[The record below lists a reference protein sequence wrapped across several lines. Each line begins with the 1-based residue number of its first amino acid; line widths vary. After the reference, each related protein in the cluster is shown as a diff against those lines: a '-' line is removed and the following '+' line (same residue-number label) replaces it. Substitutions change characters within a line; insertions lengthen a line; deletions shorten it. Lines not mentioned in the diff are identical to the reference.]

1 MGGRV
6 ACLDHQATG
15 VEPAHETWDS
25 ATGTQRGADGHHG
38 TGIMGGVTRPPRVVL
53 LVPTATYRAPD
64 FMEAARELGVVAVI
78 ASDHSQAMAE
88 SMGDRALVI
97 PFDDPDEAAA
107 RIVGSARATPVDAV
121 IPVDEAGVVPAAL
134 AAHELG
140 LAHNPPEAVAA
151 TRDKAAL
158 RRALADSPVPQPA
171 FGVAEVGDD
180 VAALAVQVG
189 LPCVVKPV
197 SLSAS
202 RGVIRADTAAE
213 AAAAAERV
221 REVLRR
227 ADPGAEAP
235 PDPDGPLLV
244 EAYVPGGEVAVEGLL
259 VGGRIEILALFDKP
273 DPMEGPYFAETL
285 LVTPSRLPDDVQAE
299 IRRVVAVAAETVGLR
314 EGPIHAEVR
323 VRPSGEVAE
332 EGEGEGGRVWFLEL
346 AARSIGGLCA
356 RTLRFGTGMSLEEVV
371 IRHAAGLP
379 LRGLAREASAA
390 GVAMLYP
397 PKAGTLSRVDGIEAA
412 EAVPGVESVDLTL
425 RPGAEVR
432 PLPDSS
438 RYLGFV
444 FARGDSP
451 DDVEA
456 ALRSAVDALEIVV
469 EAR

>member
-1 MGGRV
+1 M
-6 ACLDHQATG
+6 
-15 VEPAHETWDS
+15 
-25 ATGTQRGADGHHG
+25 
-38 TGIMGGVTRPPRVVL
+38 L
-53 LVPTATYRAPD
+53 LVPTVTYRASD
-64 FMEAARELGVVAVI
+64 FMEAARELGIEAAI

-88 SMGDRALVI
+88 SMGERAIVI

-107 RIVGSARATPVDAV
+107 RIVESARRTAVDAV
-121 IPVDEAGVVPAAL
+121 VPIDEAGVVPAAL

-140 LAHNPPEAVAA
+140 LPHNPPEAVAA

-158 RRALADSPVPQPA
+158 RRALAGSHVPQPA
-171 FGVAEVGDD
+171 FAVAEVGDD
-180 VAALAVQVG
+180 VGALAEAVG

-202 RGVIRADTAAE
+202 RGVIRADTVE
-213 AAAAAERV
+213 AAGAAAERV
-221 REVLRR
+221 REVLRH

-244 EAYVPGGEVAVEGLL
+244 EAYVPGEEVAVEGLL
-259 VGGRIEILALFDKP
+259 VGGRVEILALFDKP

-285 LVTPSRLPDDVQAE
+285 LVTPSRLADDVQAE
-299 IRRVVAVAAETVGLR
+299 IRRVVSVAAEAVGLR

-323 VRPSGEVAE
+323 VDPRR
-332 EGEGEGGRVWFLEL
+332 RVWFLEL

-371 IRHAAGLP
+371 LRHAAGLP

-397 PKAGTLSRVDGIEAA
+397 PRAGTLSRVDGVEAA

-444 FARGDSP
+444 FARGVAP
-451 DDVEA
+451 EDVEG
-456 ALRSAVDALEIVV
+456 ALRSAVDALEVVV
-469 EAR
+469 EAG

>member
-1 MGGRV
+1 MGWQFHPVDSVQGIG
-6 ACLDHQATG
+6 AKAG
-15 VEPAHETWDS
+15 VETRHDAARRDNECVSPAS
-25 ATGTQRGADGHHG
+25 PAATPRST
-38 TGIMGGVTRPPRVVL
+38 PRVVL
-53 LVPTATYRAPD
+53 LVPTVTYRAPD
-64 FMEAARELGVVAVI
+64 FMNAARELGIEAVI

-107 RIVGSARATPVDAV
+107 RIVESARETPVDAV
-121 IPVDEAGVVPAAL
+121 VPVDEAGVVPAAL
-134 AAHELG
+134 AARELG

-158 RRALADSPVPQPA
+158 RRALGDSPVPQPA
-171 FGVAEVGDD
+171 FAVAGVGDD
-180 VAALAVQVG
+180 VGALAEQVG

-202 RGVIRADTAAE
+202 RGVIRADTAEDAAE
-213 AAAAAERV
+213 AAERV
-221 REVLRR
+221 REVLRH

-244 EAYVPGGEVAVEGLL
+244 EAYVPGAEVAVEGLL
-259 VGGRIEILALFDKP
+259 VGGRVEILALFDKP
-273 DPMEGPYFAETL
+273 DPMEGPFFAETL
-285 LVTPSRLPDDVQAE
+285 LVAPSRLPDDVQAE
-299 IRRVVAVAAETVGLR
+299 IRRVVSVAAESIGLR

-323 VRPSGEVAE
+323 VDPDR
-332 EGEGEGGRVWFLEL
+332 RVWFLEL

-356 RTLRFGTGMSLEEVV
+356 RTLRFGTGMGLEEVV
-371 IRHAAGLP
+371 LRHAAGLP

-397 PKAGTLSRVDGIEAA
+397 PKAGTLSRVGGVERA
-412 EAVPGVESVDLTL
+412 EAVPGIESVDITL

-451 DDVEA
+451 EAVEA
-456 ALRSAVDALEIVV
+456 ALSEAVGVLEIVV
-469 EAR
+469 DAG